1 MTIEEIEQEL
11 STNADLLKGV
21 IGLVSQKGFIVRNQ
35 DEEKSFIENYEKNII
50 PQKVSASIGERVKEI
65 ATRYE
70 QELTEITGLSK
81 EPNEKYYDFQKRV
94 ISDLQNKGGEGSKDL
109 IAQLNLY
116 KDKVA
121 QLDQSLQQEKESKK
135 NEILSFKNQSLLD
148 SALQG
153 LNLAIPAHLT
163 TEEEKAQFK
172 KTFENMVKNDFQ
184 SKYKP
189 ADVDG
194 QLAYYEGEQLMFD
207 TTTAKHLTPA
217 DIIKKSYG
225 AFISPDVQQP
235 KGMGLGTQTPTPK
248 VGKMTK
254 EEYFAYADEKG
265 ITTGSKAW
273 YDGYTELA
281 IAE

>member
-1 MTIEEIEQEL
+1 MPFR
-11 STNADLLKGV
+11 
-21 IGLVSQKGFIVRNQ
+21 IGKI
-35 DEEKSFIENYEKNII
+35 
-50 PQKVSASIGERVKEI
+50 
-65 ATRYE
+65 
-70 QELTEITGLSK
+70 
-81 EPNEKYYDFQKRV
+81 
-94 ISDLQNKGGEGSKDL
+94 
-109 IAQLNLY
+109 QL
-116 KDKVA
+116 
-121 QLDQSLQQEKESKK
+121 
-135 NEILSFKNQSLLD
+135 
-148 SALQG
+148 
-153 LNLAIPAHLT
+153 
-163 TEEEKAQFK
+163 EKAQFK

-254 EEYFAYADEKG
+254 EEYYYIWKDFTSRMDKYEKKFEKFLRIFGHPGRPPAKTAKTGPIRRSAARRCLG
-265 ITTGSKAW
+265 IP
-273 YDGYTELA
+273 
-281 IAE
+281 